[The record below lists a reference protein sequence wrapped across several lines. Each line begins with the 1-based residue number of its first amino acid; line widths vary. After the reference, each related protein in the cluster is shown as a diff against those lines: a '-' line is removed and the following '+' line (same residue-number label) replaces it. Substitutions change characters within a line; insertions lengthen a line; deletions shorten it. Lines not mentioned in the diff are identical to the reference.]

1 VGFFSDEKT
10 QEPKNSIL
18 FKLRVRGATFP
29 SVTTTLASLGF
40 VNLIFYWVRE
50 LCSGV
55 SLYLITCSHEER
67 EFFGFNK
74 TWT

>member
-1 VGFFSDEKT
+1 VGFLSDEKT

-18 FKLRVRGATFP
+18 FKLRVRGAAFP
-29 SVTTTLASLGF
+29 LVTTSASLGF

-67 EFFGFNK
+67 DFFIFNK

>member
-1 VGFFSDEKT
+1 MGFFFLDEKT

-18 FKLRVRGATFP
+18 FKLRVRGAAFP
-29 SVTTTLASLGF
+29 LVTASASLRF
-40 VNLIFYWVRE
+40 VNLIFYWARE

-67 EFFGFNK
+67 DFFGFNK